1 MDSFK
6 QDFKDYVLSGH
17 AMLSIV
23 THEKDRAIQQMSD
36 VAKEIQREIFT
47 WSIASGWLDT
57 NGKALQEAK
66 PEGFYPE
73 DAIQSLV
80 SELDLGEGIL
90 VLKDFGFYL
99 QHETYNKFDVVIS
112 WLDTIKQ
119 LLSNGG
125 QTIVFLGP
133 AFKTPNILSQDI
145 TAVDFDL
152 PDRDEIESQVRFV
165 CENVQTESG
174 EKFAPDQSKIK
185 DIVDTCGGMTHNQVA
200 DRTALALRKHKD
212 LNTEAVKTI
221 LNEKA
226 SIIESSGL
234 LTYIEPP
241 DGGLNNVGGY
251 DALKD
256 HVRLDMP
263 CFSEEAREFGIDFPR
278 GLMLVGIP
286 GCGKTLLSTVI
297 ASEFNFP
304 LISLDVGNLMSKWVG
319 DSEANMREAIKII
332 ERIAPCVLQLDEI
345 EKGFGGSGDLDG
357 GSSQRVFGTFLKWLN
372 DRTSPVYVVAT
383 ANAIQ
388 NLPPEFSRAGRFDV
402 IFGLDLPS
410 LNERKSI
417 FMIHMS
423 KRNRYAG
430 GFELDTLAKATDGF
444 TGADIEQVVKLGLK
458 IAYSRKESLFDTHL
472 MEAVE
477 SIVPLSKTEPERI
490 NAIRKWCETRA
501 KPANP
506 KEINNNSAKNARKIT
521 V

>member
-1 MDSFK
+1 MNSFK
-6 QDFKDYVLSGH
+6 QDFTDYVLSGH

-36 VAKEIQREIFT
+36 VANEIKREIFT
-47 WSIASGWLDT
+47 WSIASGWLDAQ
-57 NGKALQEAK
+57 GKSLQEIK
-66 PEGFYPE
+66 PGGFYPE
-73 DAIQSLV
+73 GAIQSL
-80 SELDLGEGIL
+80 SELGLEEGIL

-99 QHETYNKFDVVIS
+99 QRATYNKFDVVIS

-119 LLSNGG
+119 LLSNSG

-133 AFKTPNILSQDI
+133 VFEIPKVLSQDI

-152 PDRDEIESQVRFV
+152 PDRDQIESQVRFV
-165 CENVQTESG
+165 CENVQTEDG
-174 EKFAPDQSKIK
+174 EKFAPDQSRIN
-185 DIVDTCGGMTHNQVA
+185 DIVGTCGGMTQNQIA

-212 LNTEAVKTI
+212 LNADAVKTI

-251 DALKD
+251 DALKN
-256 HVRLDMP
+256 HVKLDMP
-263 CFSEEAREFGIDFPR
+263 CFSEEAREFGIDFPK

-286 GCGKTLLSTVI
+286 GCGKTLLSMVI

-345 EKGFGGSGDLDG
+345 EKGFGGSGGLDG
-357 GSSQRVFGTFLKWLN
+357 GSSQRVFGTFLKWLS
-372 DRTSPVYVVAT
+372 DRISPVYVIAT
-383 ANAIQ
+383 ANQ
-388 NLPPEFSRAGRFDV
+388 VQSLPPEFSRTGRFDT
-402 IFGLDLPS
+402 IFGLDLPN
-410 LNERKSI
+410 LLERKSI
-417 FMIHMS
+417 FAIHLS
-423 KRNRYAG
+423 KRNRESN
-430 GFELDTLAKATDGF
+430 GFELDVLAKAT
-444 TGADIEQVVKLGLK
+444 TGHTGSDIEQVVKLGLK
-458 IAYSRKESLFDTHL
+458 IAFSRKESLFNTHL

-490 NAIRKWCETRA
+490 KTIREWCALHA

-506 KEINNNSAKNARKIT
+506 PKETASSGSNRK
-521 V
+521 VVLS

>member
-1 MDSFK
+1 MDNFK

-23 THEKDRAIQQMSD
+23 THEKDRATQQMSD

-57 NGKALQEAK
+57 NGKALQEIK

-80 SELDLGEGIL
+80 SELDLGEGVL

-119 LLSNGG
+119 LLSNSG

-133 AFKTPNILSQDI
+133 AFETPKILSQDI

-152 PDRDEIESQVRFV
+152 PDREQIKSQVRFV
-165 CENVQTESG
+165 CENVQTENG
-174 EKFAPDQSKIK
+174 EKFAPDQSKID
-185 DIVDTCGGMTHNQVA
+185 DIIDTCKGMTQNQIA

-212 LNTEAVKTI
+212 FNTNAVRTI
-221 LNEKA
+221 LSEKA
-226 SIIESSGL
+226 SIIRSSGL

-241 DGGLNNVGGY
+241 EGGLNNIGGY
-251 DALKD
+251 DALKE
-256 HVRLDMP
+256 HIRLDMP

-286 GCGKTLLSTVI
+286 GCGKTLLSIAI

-304 LISLDVGNLMSKWVG
+304 LISLDIGNLMDKYVG
-319 DSEANMREAIKII
+319 ESEANMREAIKFL

-383 ANAIQ
+383 ANQ
-388 NLPPEFSRAGRFDV
+388 VQSLPPEFGRAGRFDA
-402 IFGLDLPS
+402 IFGLDLPD
-410 LNERKSI
+410 LHERKCI
-417 FMIHMS
+417 FAIHLS
-423 KRNRYAG
+423 RRNRESNGYD
-430 GFELDTLAKATDGF
+430 LDKLAKSTNGF
-444 TGADIEQVVKLGLK
+444 TGADIEQSIKLGLK
-458 IAYSRKESLFDTHL
+458 MAFSRKESLFNPHL
-472 MEAVE
+472 MEAIE

-506 KEINNNSAKNARKIT
+506 KKAQHPSDSKRK
-521 V
+521 VVLN